1 MTARLHRLSNGLT
14 VAIEP
19 MAGVETLAVG
29 LYADVGARSETDRL
43 SGLAHMVEHM
53 VFKGAGTRDARA
65 IAETIEDAGGSLN
78 AWTARDH
85 TVFHARLLAAD
96 LALGV
101 DMIAD
106 LVRDPH
112 LDAGELEREKSVVLA
127 ELGEAR
133 DTPDDIVFDHLQ
145 AAAFTGQ
152 PLGRPVLG
160 DEASIAAIDAS
171 ALGGWI
177 RDQYRPSGLVLAA
190 AGKVD
195 EDRLLAL
202 AEARFGDM
210 AKGAPPKV
218 TEAAFAG
225 GVKHDRRRFDQVHV
239 TLAYPG
245 VGQCHADSHALAL
258 FAQVAGGGM
267 SSRLFQKLRE
277 ERGLAYSVYAWA
289 QNYAETGLFG
299 VYCAAA
305 RPAAGQALALART
318 ILAETAETLDE
329 AELARAKAQTK
340 AGLLM
345 GLENVGARGE
355 HLGRQIQI
363 HGRIVP
369 VAETVAAIEAVTL
382 ADARRAGAEAL
393 AGGEALATVGGKL
406 AKAA

>member
-1 MTARLHRLSNGLT
+1 MTARLHRLANGLT
-14 VAIEP
+14 VAVEP

-29 LYADVGARSETDRL
+29 LYADVGARSETERL

-85 TVFHARLLAAD
+85 TVFHARLLAGD

-106 LVRDPH
+106 LVRSPHFDP
-112 LDAGELEREKSVVLA
+112 DELEREKSVVLA

-145 AAAFTGQ
+145 EAAFAGQ
-152 PLGRPVLG
+152 ALGRPVLG
-160 DEASIAAIDAS
+160 DEASIVALDAA
-171 ALGGWI
+171 ALGGWLVE
-177 RDQYRPSGLVLAA
+177 QYRPSGLVLAA

-210 AKGAPPKV
+210 APGARPPAPP
-218 TEAAFAG
+218 ARFAG

-239 TLAYPG
+239 ALAFPG
-245 VGQCHADSHALAL
+245 VGQCDGAVHALAL

-267 SSRLFQKLRE
+267 SSRLFQQLRE
-277 ERGLAYSVYAWA
+277 ERGLAYSIYAWA
-289 QNYAETGLFG
+289 QTYAETGLLG

-305 RPAAGQALALART
+305 RAQAGQALALARAV
-318 ILAETAETLDE
+318 LAETAATLDE
-329 AELARAKAQTK
+329 AELVRAKAQAK

-345 GLENVGARGE
+345 GLEQVGTRCD
-355 HLGRQIQI
+355 HLARQIQI

-369 VAETVAAIEAVTL
+369 VAETVAAIEAVSL
-382 ADARRAGAEAL
+382 ADARRAGQAAL